1 MYTAYA
7 VQDDI
12 NEREI
17 GFRAFM
23 LYVIGNVLL
32 ANSHSKV
39 RLGYLASLIQ
49 IDEIGSYDWGG
60 AAYMHLIMSLD
71 LVCRFGIDNGSKAVV
86 GMWQVIEYWYYSY
99 FRNGMHVRILEE
111 PDQFPAINNWGPTYR
126 HKVAGEAH
134 CNLSLAR
141 QQIESRTRS
150 SIVWL
155 PWIDSTCIRINHPY
169 VRKALELTSRR
180 CILFGPLVNVWYL
193 GERCRRQV
201 TGVPSVPCDPPS
213 HMNLNG
219 CQTDILLQWYNS
231 GGISVDALIRQVSE
245 QQYTDYWARVSVGM
259 LLPPTYRGVN
269 VDFVG
274 ASGLKEDV
282 GISQPMGATLNRSLY
297 PPLSQVE
304 AVVTLEANWVIPI
317 TCRNG
322 EIFNLRVP
330 PIDKDLVPHLP
341 IDANLTPAQLK
352 TMLEDYMHAMASM
365 ASFICKMN
373 SEFHHSKDDILEYA
387 RQELNSHDISY
398 SEYPEVVPPQMT
410 PPQVQ
415 TRPSI
420 SREDVYVPH
429 FLGESTDPSML
440 TFELTGEGSSSYGF
454 Y

>member
-1 MYTAYA
+1 MSGILHKFRGKGTKSKKSGTPNAPNPEDVRVGTSYSEFDPSSYQHVIVEESTH
-7 VQDDI
+7 I
-12 NEREI
+12 SFTLRE
-17 GFRAFM
+17 G
-23 LYVIGNVLL
+23 GGTKE
-32 ANSHSKV
+32 KV
-39 RLGYLASLIQ
+39 
-49 IDEIGSYDWGG
+49 
-60 AAYMHLIMSLD
+60 
-71 LVCRFGIDNGSKAVV
+71 
-86 GMWQVIEYWYYSY
+86 
-99 FRNGMHVRILEE
+99 
-111 PDQFPAINNWGPTYR
+111 
-126 HKVAGEAH
+126 
-134 CNLSLAR
+134 
-141 QQIESRTRS
+141 
-150 SIVWL
+150 
-155 PWIDSTCIRINHPY
+155 
-169 VRKALELTSRR
+169 
-180 CILFGPLVNVWYL
+180 

-201 TGVPSVPCDPPS
+201 TSVPSIPCDPPS

-231 GGISVDALIRQVSE
+231 GNISIDALIRQVSE

-282 GISQPMGATLNRSLY
+282 GISQPMGATLNSLSY

-304 AVVTLEANWVIPI
+304 VVVTPEANWVIPI

-341 IDANLTPAQLK
+341 IDVNLTPAQLK
-352 TMLEDYMHAMASM
+352 TMLEDYMHAKASM

-373 SEFHHSKDDILEYA
+373 SGLHVNKDDILEYA

-398 SEYPEVVPPQMT
+398 SEYPEVVAPQIT

-429 FLGESTDPSML
+429 FVGESTDPSMCYSSSQ
-440 TFELTGEGSSSYGF
+440 GEGSSSYGF

>member
-1 MYTAYA
+1 MYGILHKFRGKGTKSKKSGTPNAPNPEDVHVGTSYSEFDPSSYQR
-7 VQDDI
+7 VVVEESTHI
-12 NEREI
+12 SFTLRE
-17 GFRAFM
+17 G
-23 LYVIGNVLL
+23 GGTKE
-32 ANSHSKV
+32 KV
-39 RLGYLASLIQ
+39 
-49 IDEIGSYDWGG
+49 
-60 AAYMHLIMSLD
+60 
-71 LVCRFGIDNGSKAVV
+71 
-86 GMWQVIEYWYYSY
+86 
-99 FRNGMHVRILEE
+99 
-111 PDQFPAINNWGPTYR
+111 
-126 HKVAGEAH
+126 GEAL
-134 CNLSLAR
+134 CAAKS
-141 QQIESRTRS
+141 
-150 SIVWL
+150 
-155 PWIDSTCIRINHPY
+155 P
-169 VRKALELTSRR
+169 
-180 CILFGPLVNVWYL
+180 
-193 GERCRRQV
+193 
-201 TGVPSVPCDPPS
+201 GVPSVPCDPPS

-219 CQTDILLQWYNS
+219 CRTDILLQWYNS

-282 GISQPMGATLNRSLY
+282 
-297 PPLSQVE
+297 
-304 AVVTLEANWVIPI
+304 VVTPEANWVIPI
-317 TCRNG
+317 TCRNC

-373 SEFHHSKDDILEYA
+373 SGLHSSKDDILEYA

-398 SEYPEVVPPQMT
+398 SEYPEVVAPQMT

-429 FLGESTDPSML
+429 FAGESTDPAVRYSSSQ
-440 TFELTGEGSSSYGF
+440 GEGSSSYEDQKWENYELVVAMCLDRREHSCISGF
-454 Y
+454 LPKKCGSPKQSMKSMGALIFKGNAYRI

>member
-1 MYTAYA
+1 GKGTKSKKSETPNAQNPEDVRVGTSYSEFDPSSYQRVVVEESTH
-7 VQDDI
+7 I
-12 NEREI
+12 SFTLRE
-17 GFRAFM
+17 GGGTKEK
-23 LYVIGNVLL
+23 V
-32 ANSHSKV
+32 ANSHSKA

-60 AAYMHLIMSLD
+60 AAYKHLIMSLD
-71 LVCRFGIDNGSKAVV
+71 LVCRFGIGNDSKAVV

-99 FRNGMHVRILEE
+99 FRNGMHVQILEE

-141 QQIESRTRS
+141 QQIESPTWN

-155 PWIDSTCIRINHPY
+155 PWVDSTCIRINHPY

-180 CILFGPLVNVWYL
+180 CILFGPLVNV
-193 GERCRRQV
+193 
-201 TGVPSVPCDPPS
+201 
-213 HMNLNG
+213 
-219 CQTDILLQWYNS
+219 
-231 GGISVDALIRQVSE
+231 
-245 QQYTDYWARVSVGM
+245 
-259 LLPPTYRGVN
+259 RGVN

-282 GISQPMGATLNRSLY
+282 GISQPMGATLNRSSY

-304 AVVTLEANWVIPI
+304 AVVTPEANWVIPI

-352 TMLEDYMHAMASM
+352 TMLEDYMHATASM

-373 SEFHHSKDDILEYA
+373 SGLHSSKDDILEYFVK
-387 RQELNSHDISY
+387 N
-398 SEYPEVVPPQMT
+398 
-410 PPQVQ
+410 
-415 TRPSI
+415 
-420 SREDVYVPH
+420 
-429 FLGESTDPSML
+429 
-440 TFELTGEGSSSYGF
+440 
-454 Y
+454 